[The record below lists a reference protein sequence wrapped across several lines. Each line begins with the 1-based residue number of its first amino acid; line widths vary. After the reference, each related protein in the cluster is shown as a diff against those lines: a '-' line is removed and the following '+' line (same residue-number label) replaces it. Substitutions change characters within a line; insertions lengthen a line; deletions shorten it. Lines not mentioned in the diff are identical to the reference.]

1 MQDIL
6 HRFANVTE
14 LIIELLWKLQFGCG
28 QGFTRF
34 QTAVNRLEVRWSL
47 GFCLPTAR
55 DAFDVPRRLWFLC
68 NNLYQLLSSGHSRYC
83 GRLLH
88 HGWLYSLAKS
98 RFKFCVSQ
106 TRNSAYIWRLS
117 KPSQNL
123 KDLKDCETRYWRPH
137 CDKGIAGHSH
147 KQQCS
152 CSHSD
157 KCLVTT
163 FAASHGERNVVTF
176 PMCAFIPSLMGLHL
190 TYICP
195 FAHNGA
201 CIADKFSQ
209 RDFEWQSHT
218 RSCKIHCAFHTFH
231 PCRNW

>member
-47 GFCLPTAR
+47 GFCLPTTR

-98 RFKFCVSQ
+98 RFKF
-106 TRNSAYIWRLS
+106 WRVPNKKFSLHLKTLKTIS
-117 KPSQNL
+117 KPKGPKGLWNTIL
-123 KDLKDCETRYWRPH
+123 KATLWQRHRWPQPQATVQLQPFRQMPRYHVCRVTWRE
-137 CDKGIAGHSH
+137 KRGHVSNVRVYP
-147 KQQCS
+147 KF
-152 CSHSD
+152 D
-157 KCLVTT
+157 GT
-163 FAASHGERNVVTF
+163 ASH
-176 PMCAFIPSLMGLHL
+176 IYL
-190 TYICP
+190 P
-195 FAHNGA
+195 FAHGA